1 MINNEEFVVVTG
13 SNKGIG
19 KSIVRSLAE
28 NGSNIWACSRK
39 KSEEFT
45 NFLNELRTNNSQIK
59 INESYFDL
67 SSIDDVK
74 KMALE
79 IINSGKMRVSNYGR
93 APKVYI
99 LLNISGKCGFQNAAG
114 SPKL

>member
-39 KSEEFT
+39 K
-45 NFLNELRTNNSQIK
+45 K
-59 INESYFDL
+59 
-67 SSIDDVK
+67 
-74 KMALE
+74 
-79 IINSGKMRVSNYGR
+79 
-93 APKVYI
+93 
-99 LLNISGKCGFQNAAG
+99 
-114 SPKL
+114 